1 MQRIL
6 LAGVADVS
14 LLAPG
19 ASSVTSFIARPQ

>member
-6 LAGVADVS
+6 LAGVADVRS
-14 LLAPG
+14 WPRA